1 MNKRFWKRNGSTIL
15 TCVGGVGVVTTSIMA
30 AKATPKALQLLEQ
43 AEEEKGE
50 NLTKMEKVKVA
61 GPAYIP
67 TILVGAG
74 TVACIFGAHTLSK
87 RQQAAFMS
95 TYALLDAKFKDYKSK
110 TEELYGKDA
119 THKIKEAVAND
130 KYEEQNVEKEE
141 NDGKNLFY
149 DEYSQRFFKAT
160 NETVLSAE
168 YVINK
173 TLAEDCGASLN
184 ELYDLFEIDGIPGG
198 DEVGW
203 SSAQMFEM
211 YWSSWIDFYHSKAS
225 MEDGTEY
232 FIIDYTEPTTDFQDY

>member
-1 MNKRFWKRNGSTIL
+1 M
-15 TCVGGVGVVTTSIMA
+15 
-30 AKATPKALQLLEQ
+30 
-43 AEEEKGE
+43 
-50 NLTKMEKVKVA
+50 
-61 GPAYIP
+61 
-67 TILVGAG
+67 
-74 TVACIFGAHTLSK
+74 
-87 RQQAAFMS
+87 
-95 TYALLDAKFKDYKSK
+95 
-110 TEELYGKDA
+110 
-119 THKIKEAVAND
+119 
-130 KYEEQNVEKEE
+130 
-141 NDGKNLFY
+141 
-149 DEYSQRFFKAT
+149 
-160 NETVLSAE
+160 LSAE

>member
-130 KYEEQNVEKEE
+130 KYEEQNVEKE
-141 NDGKNLFY
+141 
-149 DEYSQRFFKAT
+149 
-160 NETVLSAE
+160 
-168 YVINK
+168 
-173 TLAEDCGASLN
+173 
-184 ELYDLFEIDGIPGG
+184 
-198 DEVGW
+198 
-203 SSAQMFEM
+203 
-211 YWSSWIDFYHSKAS
+211 
-225 MEDGTEY
+225 
-232 FIIDYTEPTTDFQDY
+232 